1 MAIVG
6 RATLHTATGRKDSA
20 MMQTLN
26 LVLFTALIVGFLVLF
41 LAPGRWWPRRPFR
54 EHREH
59 RDTPIPHDPLP
70 LQSQHDRDNDELN

>member
-1 MAIVG
+1 
-6 RATLHTATGRKDSA
+6 

-54 EHREH
+54 EHR
-59 RDTPIPHDPLP
+59 DTPIPRDPLP
-70 LQSQHDRDNDELN
+70 LQSQHDRDNDALN